1 MKDAKIN
8 IRVTEDIKK
17 QIEIKAEKLGM
28 SVSEYVRFLILKD
41 VENFKK

>member
-8 IRVTEDIKK
+8 IRVSEDIKK
-17 QIEIKAEKLGM
+17 QIEIKAKKLGM

-41 VENFKK
+41 VENSQ